1 MGLTSVPSMLETLR
15 RIVQEVDSA
24 PNFQAALDVLVSSLR
39 EATGTEVCSVYLLD
53 DRTER
58 LVLMATEGLN
68 PEAIGVV
75 SMTFQEGLV
84 GLCASREEPL
94 NMQDATLHPRYRYFK
109 ETGEEHYNAFLA
121 VPIMYKRRVLGVL
134 VVQQRDN
141 RRFDEGEVAFLVT
154 LSTQLSGVVAHAKVM
169 GQMEVMRG
177 SRATTTQVYQGVTGA
192 TGVSIG
198 RVVVLYPPADLEQV
212 PDRAVEDPET
222 ELALLSKALEA
233 VRADVRALDERMAFS
248 LMPDERALFDVY
260 LRMLDDNALGGE
272 IRERI
277 EAGNWA
283 QGALREVIDEH
294 MQNFSVMDDPYLR
307 ERMSDVRDLG
317 LRLLAQLQEQESH
330 ETREFPENSILI
342 GEDISTA
349 MLLEAPLEKVS
360 GVVSATG
367 AANSHMAIVARALGI
382 PTVVGVGDLPITS
395 LDDAE
400 MIVDAYLG
408 RVYVQPGRALR
419 KRYKDIIREEQQL
432 TAGLDAYKQRVA
444 ITPDG
449 HMVSLCVNTGLMAD
463 VARGRDRGAEGVGLY
478 RSEIPFMLRERFPAE
493 EEQRQI
499 YRQQLEAFAP
509 KPVTMRTLDI
519 GGDKDL
525 PYFPIEEDNPA
536 LGWRG
541 IRITLDHPEI
551 FIVQVRAMLKA
562 AIGLDNLQI
571 LLPMVTTISEVEDS
585 MALIVRAVKE
595 LQDEGETGVTMPRV
609 GVMVEVPAAVIQIAD
624 IAQRVDFVSIGSN
637 DLTQYLLAVDRNNSR
652 VADLYSS
659 YHPSVLRAVRYV
671 VNEVHRVNKT
681 VSICGEM
688 AGDPG
693 TAILLMA
700 MGFDSLSMS
709 ASNLLKVRKTICHT
723 PLSRA
728 KDLLELVLGFD
739 KPADIRAA
747 VETELGE
754 LGLLDLIRP
763 QSGERTARVPPVS
776 AA

>member
-1 MGLTSVPSMLETLR
+1 MLEILR

-24 PNFQAALDVLVSSLR
+24 PTFQAALDVLVRSVR

-58 LVLMATEGLN
+58 LVLMANEGFN
-68 PEAIGVV
+68 AASIGVV
-75 SMTFQEGLV
+75 SMRFDEGLV
-84 GLCASREEPL
+84 GFCASREEPINL
-94 NMQDATLHPRYRYFK
+94 QDAASHPRYLYFP
-109 ETGEEHYNAFLA
+109 ETGEERYNAFLG
-121 VPIMYKRRVLGVL
+121 VPIMHRRKVIGVL
-134 VVQQRDN
+134 VIQQREN
-141 RRFDEGEVAFLVT
+141 RRFDEGEVAFMVT
-154 LSTQLSGVVAHAKVM
+154 LSAQLSGVVAHAKVM
-169 GQMEVMRG
+169 GQMEIVRG
-177 SRATTTQVYQGVTGA
+177 SRATPTQMFQGITGAAGVTL
-192 TGVSIG
+192 G
-198 RVVVLYPPADLEQV
+198 RAVVLYPPADLEQV
-212 PDRAVEDPET
+212 PDRAVEDVDS
-222 ELALLSKALEA
+222 ELSLLQRALDA
-233 VRADVRALDERMAFS
+233 VRADVRALDDRMADS
-248 LMPDERALFDVY
+248 LMPEERALFDVY

-272 IRERI
+272 IAERI

-294 MQNFSVMDDPYLR
+294 MQNFALMDDPYLR

-317 LRLLAQLQEQESH
+317 LRLLAQLQQQESE
-330 ETREFPENSILI
+330 ETREFPENSILV

-349 MLLEAPLEKVS
+349 MLLEAPLDRVC

-382 PTVVGVGDLPITS
+382 PTVVGVSDLPITS

-408 RVYVQPGRALR
+408 RVFLQPSRVLR
-419 KRYKDIIREEQQL
+419 KRYQTIIKEEQQL
-432 TAGLDAYKQRVA
+432 VAGLDAYKLREAV
-444 ITPDG
+444 TPDG
-449 HMVSLCVNTGLMAD
+449 HAVSLCVNTGLMAD
-463 VARGRDRGAEGVGLY
+463 VARAKDRGAEGIGLY
-478 RSEIPFMLRERFPAE
+478 RSEIPFMLRERFPGE

-551 FIVQVRAMLKA
+551 FMVQVRAMLKA

-571 LLPMVTTISEVEDS
+571 LLPMVTTVTEVEDAV
-585 MALIVRAVKE
+585 ALIHRAVKE
-595 LQDEGETGVTMPRV
+595 LQDEGETGVTLPRV
-609 GVMVEVPAAVIQIAD
+609 GVMIEVPATIIQIAD
-624 IAQRVDFVSIGSN
+624 LSKHVDFVSIGSN
-637 DLTQYLLAVDRNNSR
+637 DLTQYLLAVDRNNAR

-659 YHPSVLRAVRYV
+659 YHPAVLRAVRYV
-671 VNEVHRVNKT
+671 VSEVHRVGKT

-693 TAILLMA
+693 TAVLLMA
-700 MGFDSLSMS
+700 MGFDVLSMS
-709 ASNLLKVRKTICHT
+709 ASNLLKVRKTICHM
-723 PLSRA
+723 PQARA
-728 KDLLELVLGFD
+728 ESLLERVLGFD
-739 KPADIRAA
+739 RPTDVRAA
-747 VETELGE
+747 VEAELIDV
-754 LGLLDLIRP
+754 GLTDLVRP
-763 QSGERTARVPPVS
+763 QSVS
-776 AA
+776 LAAV

>member
-1 MGLTSVPSMLETLR
+1 MTSEPGMLEILR

-24 PNFQAALDVLVSSLR
+24 PSFQAALDVLVASVR

-58 LVLMATEGLN
+58 LVLMANEGFN
-68 PEAIGVV
+68 PDSIGVV
-75 SMTFQEGLV
+75 SMTFDEGLV
-84 GLCASREEPL
+84 GLCASREEPINL
-94 NMQDATLHPRYRYFK
+94 QDAATHPRYRYFP
-109 ETGEEHYNAFLA
+109 ETGEERYNAFLG
-121 VPIMYKRRVLGVL
+121 VPIMNRRKVLGVL
-134 VVQQRDN
+134 VVQQREN

-154 LSTQLSGVVAHAKVM
+154 LSAQLSGVVAHAKVI
-169 GQMEVMRG
+169 GQMEVVRG
-177 SRATTTQVYQGVTGA
+177 SRATTTQIFQGITGANGVTL
-192 TGVSIG
+192 G
-198 RVVVLYPPADLEQV
+198 RAVVLYPPADLEQV
-212 PDRAVEDPET
+212 PDRAVEDVDT
-222 ELALLSKALEA
+222 ELALLQKALNA
-233 VRADVRALDERMAFS
+233 VRENVRELDDRMADS
-248 LMPDERALFDVY
+248 LMPEERALFDVY

-272 IRERI
+272 IAERI

-294 MQNFSVMDDPYLR
+294 MQNFALMDDPYLR

-317 LRLLAQLQEQESH
+317 LRLLAQLQEQES
-330 ETREFPENSILI
+330 EDTREFPENSILV

-349 MLLEAPLEKVS
+349 MLLEAPLDKVC

-382 PTVVGVGDLPITS
+382 PTVVGVSDLPITS

-408 RVYVQPGRALR
+408 RIFVQPSRVLR
-419 KRYKDIIREEQQL
+419 KRYKEIIKEEQQL
-432 TAGLDAYKQRVA
+432 VAGLDAYKQREA

-449 HMVSLCVNTGLMAD
+449 HIVSLCVNTGLMAD
-463 VARGRDRGAEGVGLY
+463 VARAKDRGAEGVGLY
-478 RSEIPFMLRERFPAE
+478 RSEIPFMLRERFPGE

-509 KPVTMRTLDI
+509 RPVTMRTLDI

-525 PYFPIEEDNPA
+525 PYFPIDEENSA

-551 FIVQVRAMLKA
+551 FMVQVRAMLKA
-562 AIGLDNLQI
+562 ASGLNNLQI
-571 LLPMVTTISEVEDS
+571 LLPMVTSVSEVEDAV
-585 MALIVRAVKE
+585 ALIHRAVEE
-595 LQDEGETGVTMPRV
+595 LQEEKEYEVSLPRI
-609 GVMVEVPAAVIQIAD
+609 GVMIEVPATIIQIAD
-624 IAQRVDFVSIGSN
+624 LAKHADFISIGSN
-637 DLTQYLLAVDRNNSR
+637 DLTQYLLAVDRNNAR

-659 YHPSVLRAVRYV
+659 YHPAVLRAVRYV
-671 VNEVHRVNKT
+671 VNEVHRVGKT

-709 ASNLLKVRKTICHT
+709 ASNLLKVRKTICHV
-723 PLSRA
+723 PMDRA
-728 KDLLELVLGFD
+728 KVLLERVLAYD
-739 KPADIRAA
+739 KASDIRAE
-747 VETELGE
+747 VEDELTD
-754 LGLLDLIRP
+754 LGLIDLVRP
-763 QSGERTARVPPVS
+763 QNNARN
-776 AA
+776 A

>member
-1 MGLTSVPSMLETLR
+1 MLDVLR

-24 PNFQAALDVLVSSLR
+24 PTFQAALDVLVASVR

-58 LVLMATEGLN
+58 LVLMANEGFN
-68 PEAIGVV
+68 PASIGVV
-75 SMTFQEGLV
+75 SMSLSEGLV
-84 GLCASREEPL
+84 GLCASREEPINL
-94 NMQDATLHPRYRYFK
+94 QDAATHPSYLYFP
-109 ETGEEHYNAFLA
+109 ETGEERYNAFLG
-121 VPIMYKRRVLGVL
+121 VPIMHRRKVMGVL
-134 VVQQRDN
+134 VVQQREN
-141 RRFDEGEVAFLVT
+141 RRFDEAEVAFMVT
-154 LSTQLSGVVAHAKVM
+154 LSAQLSGVVAHAKVL
-169 GQMEVMRG
+169 GQLEVVRG
-177 SRATTTQVYQGVTGA
+177 SRATPTQVYQGATGA
-192 TGVSIG
+192 VGVTLG
-198 RVVVLYPPADLEQV
+198 RAVVLYPPADLEQV
-212 PDRAVEDPET
+212 PDRAVEDIDT
-222 ELALLSKALEA
+222 ELDLLRHAIEA
-233 VRADVRALDERMAFS
+233 VREEVRALDARMADS
-248 LMPDERALFDVY
+248 LMPEERALFDVY

-272 IRERI
+272 IAERI

-294 MQNFSVMDDPYLR
+294 MQNFAMMDDPYLR

-317 LRLLAQLQEQESH
+317 LRLLAQLQQQES
-330 ETREFPENSILI
+330 EEAREFPENSILI

-349 MLLEAPLEKVS
+349 MLLEAPLDRVC

-382 PTVVGVGDLPITS
+382 PTVVGATDLPVTS

-408 RVYVQPGRALR
+408 RVFVQPSRVLR
-419 KRYKDIIREEQQL
+419 KRYKDIIKEERQL
-432 TAGLDAYKQRVA
+432 TAGLDAYKQKEAV
-444 ITPDG
+444 TPDG
-449 HMVSLCVNTGLMAD
+449 HVVSLCVNTGLMAD
-463 VARGRDRGAEGVGLY
+463 VARAKDRGAEGIGLY
-478 RSEIPFMLRERFPAE
+478 RSEIPFMLRERFPGE

-551 FIVQVRAMLKA
+551 FMVQVRAMLKA

-571 LLPMVTTISEVEDS
+571 LLPMVTTVAEVEAAI
-585 MALIVRAVKE
+585 ALIRRAVQE
-595 LQDEGETGVTMPRV
+595 LQDEGESGVTVPRI
-609 GVMVEVPAAVIQIAD
+609 GVMVEVPATVIQIAD
-624 IAQRVDFVSIGSN
+624 LAQLADFVSIGSN
-637 DLTQYLLAVDRNNSR
+637 DLTQYLLAVDRNNAR

-671 VNEVHRVNKT
+671 VNEVHRVGKT

-700 MGFDSLSMS
+700 MGFDTLSMS

-723 PLSRA
+723 PLVRA
-728 KDLLELVLGFD
+728 RALLEQVLACD
-739 KPADIRAA
+739 RPAAVRAA
-747 VETELGE
+747 VEAELTELG
-754 LGLLDLIRP
+754 LIDLVRP
-763 QSGERTARVPPVS
+763 QS
-776 AA
+776 AALNVATL

>member
-1 MGLTSVPSMLETLR
+1 MPQNEPSMLETLR

-24 PNFQAALDVLVSSLR
+24 PSFQAALDILVSSVR
-39 EATGTEVCSVYLLD
+39 DATHTEVCSVYLLD

-68 PEAIGVV
+68 ASAIGVV
-75 SMTFQEGLV
+75 SLAFDEGLV
-84 GLCASREEPL
+84 GLCATREEPINL
-94 NMQDATLHPRYRYFK
+94 QDAPRHPRYRYFP
-109 ETGEEHYNAFLA
+109 ETGEEHYNAFVA
-121 VPIMYKRRVLGVL
+121 VPIMNRRKVLGVL
-134 VVQQRDN
+134 VVQQRTN

-154 LSTQLSGVVAHAKVM
+154 LSAQLSGVVAHAKVM
-169 GQMEVMRG
+169 GQLEMVRG
-177 SRATTTQVYQGVTGA
+177 SRTTQTQIYQGIMGAAGVTL
-192 TGVSIG
+192 G
-198 RVVVLYPPADLEQV
+198 RAVVLYPPADLEQV
-212 PDRAVEDPET
+212 PDRSVEDLEH
-222 ELALLSKALEA
+222 ELDFLARAIEE
-233 VRADVRALDERMAFS
+233 VRADVRALDDRMS
-248 LMPDERALFDVY
+248 GTLMPEERALFDVY
-260 LRMLDDNALGGE
+260 LRMLDDHALPSE
-272 IRERI
+272 ITERI

-294 MQNFSVMDDPYLR
+294 MQNFALMDDPYLR

-317 LRLLAQLQEQESH
+317 LRILAKLQDSETDD
-330 ETREFPENSILI
+330 TREFPDNSILI

-349 MLLEAPLEKVS
+349 MLLEVPLDKVS

-382 PTVVGVGDLPITS
+382 PTVVGVSDLPVTS

-408 RVYVQPGRALR
+408 RLFVQPSRALR
-419 KRYKDIIREEQQL
+419 KRYKDIIKEEQQL
-432 TAGLDAYKQRVA
+432 VAGLDAYKQKEA

-449 HMVSLCVNTGLMAD
+449 HVVALCVNTGLMAD
-463 VARGRDRGAEGVGLY
+463 VARAKDRGAEGVGLY
-478 RSEIPFMLRERFPAE
+478 RSEIPFMLRERFPGE

-525 PYFPIEEDNPA
+525 PYFPIREDNPA

-541 IRITLDHPEI
+541 VRITLDHPEI
-551 FIVQVRAMLKA
+551 FMVQVRAMLKA
-562 AIGLDNLQI
+562 SAGLDNLNI
-571 LLPMVTTISEVEDS
+571 LLPMVTTVSEVEDS
-585 MALIVRAVKE
+585 VALIHRAVEE
-595 LQDEGETGVTMPRV
+595 LREEGEFDVRLPRI
-609 GVMVEVPAAVIQIAD
+609 GIRVEVPAAVIQIAD
-624 IAQRVDFVSIGSN
+624 LAKRVDFVSIGSN

-652 VADLYSS
+652 VADLYSP
-659 YHPSVLRAVRYV
+659 YHPAVLRAVRYV
-671 VNEVHRVNKT
+671 VNEAHRVGKP

-700 MGFDSLSMS
+700 MGFDTLSMS

-723 PLSRA
+723 PMALA
-728 KDLLELVLGFD
+728 KDLLEQLLELD
-739 KPADIRAA
+739 RPQDIRDE
-747 VETELGE
+747 VEKVLSA
-754 LGLLDLIRP
+754 LGLHNLTR
-763 QSGERTARVPPVS
+763 ARS
-776 AA
+776 ES